1 MRQKLHLTPFTFL
14 VIDFAEPTSY
24 KALCAWIKD
33 VRHHLILFKWGF
45 PEAFIPGS
53 PPCLEYRSN
62 RSSIGNLCDQLLS
75 LSISHLPTTNK
86 HRARLVKGGDRFKI
100 KLQCT
105 KIEFWTVIVCD
116 VVSDQRKS
124 EELSR
129 GWCKWWSYLKA
140 CEMKEMR
147 WFHEYKYP
155 ATLLTGVRSFHK
167 LIPTNNKIYIY
178 ITVQCYSPLKNA
190 PVFFLLLLL
199 N

>member
-62 RSSIGNLCDQLLS
+62 RSSIGNLCDQLVS
-75 LSISHLPTTNK
+75 LSISHLPTMNE
-86 HRARLVKGGDRFKI
+86 HRAGLVKGGDQFKK
-100 KLQCT
+100 KLQAT

-155 ATLLTGVRSFHK
+155 ATLLTGVRSFHQ
-167 LIPTNNKIYIY
+167 LIPTNNNIYIY
-178 ITVQCYSPLKNA
+178 I
-190 PVFFLLLLL
+190 
-199 N
+199 